1 MKDHA
6 QFGEDLAQS
15 VLGTLDEQARQ
26 ELEVHLG
33 TCGECR
39 RELAALRAD
48 LALVAMSAT
57 GPQPPQRSRQ
67 RLMDA
72 ITASSN
78 PEQKAKAMSVP
89 RRGWPR
95 WFTLAPV
102 AAALVLAFVCGS
114 LLVQVQRLKQELAD
128 EQQKAEQANEVVA
141 MLKDPGAER
150 MVLVAATRTPPRIK
164 TIYVK
169 QKGHVLLL
177 ADSLDPI
184 PEDKV
189 FQLWLLPAGG
199 GHPMNCGTFNTD
211 SRGNSLTIL
220 KMENGGID
228 AKAFAVTVEPAGG
241 SKTPTMPIVYAPA
254 G

>member
-6 QFGEDLAQS
+6 QFAEDLALY

-72 ITASSN
+72 ITASSS
-78 PEQKAKAMSVP
+78 PEQRAKATAPS
-89 RRGWPR
+89 RGWPR

-102 AAALVLAFVCGS
+102 AAALALAVVCGGFW
-114 LLVQVQRLKQELAD
+114 VQVQQLKQELAD
-128 EQQKAEQANEVVA
+128 EQQKAEHANEVVA

-150 MVLVAATRTPPRIK
+150 MVLVAATRIPPRIK

-189 FQLWLLPAGG
+189 FQLWLLPANG
-199 GHPMNCGTFNTD
+199 GHPMNCGTFNID

-220 KMENGGID
+220 KMEYGGID
-228 AKAFAVTVEPAGG
+228 AKAFAVTVEPTGG